1 MTLAFLAGLAA
12 AASVPAPPSDFPG
25 GDAEAAIEAGRLD
38 QARFMIARA
47 ATDGVKGPIV
57 DKLLADLAF
66 AEEKFPEAF
75 ARYRQLAGQP
85 PKIPAMCER
94 AAIAA
99 LRFQAIRDAASM
111 IDCATSGP
119 SRSWRAW
126 NARGVLADVLGEW
139 GNADAAYGKATE
151 VGGSQPDIVNN
162 QAWSYLLRGD
172 WARARDGFQRAV
184 QLDPKSPRIANN
196 LELASAALAAQ
207 LPERK
212 AAESDSAWAARLND
226 AGIAAQ
232 LLGDRKRAVAAFTQA
247 LEASGHWYSRAGNNL
262 QAVTNQ

>member
-1 MTLAFLAGLAA
+1 MNLAFLAGLAVA
-12 AASVPAPPSDFPG
+12 VSAPAPPSDFPVD
-25 GDAEAAIEAGRLD
+25 DAEAAIEAGRLD
-38 QARFMIARA
+38 QARLMIARA
-47 ATDGVKGPIV
+47 TTEGVKRPVV

-85 PKIPAMCER
+85 PNVPAMCER
-94 AAIAA
+94 AATAA
-99 LRFQAIRDAASM
+99 LRMQAIKDAASM

-126 NARGVLADVLGEW
+126 NARGVLADALGEW
-139 GNADAAYGKATE
+139 ENADAAYRKATE
-151 VGGSQPDIVNN
+151 VGGSQPAVVNN

-172 WARARDGFQRAV
+172 WARARDGFQQAV

-207 LPERK
+207 LPQRK

-226 AGIAAQ
+226 AGMAAE

-247 LEASGHWYSRAGNNL
+247 LEASGNWYSRAGNNL
-262 QAVTNQ
+262 QVVTQQ